1 MARGGV
7 DFEGIR
13 RSCVTY
19 AADDSIK
26 TLAGSDN
33 RAAVVDKAVTITGDG
48 TVGFGVDG
56 DPLLGAI
63 YQYEYDGYV
72 SVQDTGYVIVPGVAG
87 SLPAPGD
94 VVVVNGS
101 GAVKT
106 AVGVTY
112 GPTCVS
118 VDATNNLVT
127 VRL

>member
-48 TVGFGVDG
+48 TVGFGADG

-72 SVQDTGYVIVPGVAG
+72 SVQDTGYIIVPGVPG
-87 SLPAPGD
+87 SLPNPGD
-94 VVVVNGS
+94 VVVVDGN
-101 GAVKT
+101 GAVKADPT
-106 AVGVTY
+106 LKY

-118 VDATNNLVT
+118 VDAVNNLVT
-127 VRL
+127 VRR